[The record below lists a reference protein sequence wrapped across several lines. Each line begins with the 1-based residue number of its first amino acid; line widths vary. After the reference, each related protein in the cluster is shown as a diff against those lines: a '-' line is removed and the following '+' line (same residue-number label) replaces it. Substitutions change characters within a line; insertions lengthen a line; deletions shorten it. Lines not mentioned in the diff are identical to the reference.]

1 MTKDEIFLKIKEYKD
16 LFDFKEIVPVSA
28 LKNKLETM
36 EVTAGE
42 DYWCLRHSL

>member
-1 MTKDEIFLKIKEYKD
+1 MVH
-16 LFDFKEIVPVSA
+16 FKRGGEQLGVERPWVSA

-42 DYWCLRHSL
+42 DYWCPRHSLGK